1 MTYKEFKE
9 SEFYELMPNGYQLA
23 DYDTDEDYSMDDR
36 SKNDWVVKFIGV
48 SNEDFIPAIYITA
61 P

>member
-9 SEFYELMPNGYQLA
+9 SEFCELIPNGYQLV
-23 DYDTDEDYSMDDR
+23 DYDTDEDYSA
-36 SKNDWVVKFIGV
+36 NDHGKEGWVVKFIGV
-48 SNEDFIPAIYITA
+48 SVEDFILAIYISA